1 MELHVTTYNRFMVHC
16 PKEAFWRREP
26 DEKVSKTSREQCIG
40 GVRARGRRRA
50 ERLPQQESV
59 RKVALFHISSSV
71 LDARGRIRTHHLT
84 EQKLWRARM
93 SAFLMF
99 PRRKAAEL
107 KGAGQERSASSG
119 APPRKRSPSAFSA
132 DVIASLL
139 HLPLAK
145 AASALGVSATSLKK
159 ICRHFG
165 MGCWPYR
172 RPCHKARGRLM
183 LRSKLDGC
191 DNGPAL
197 QQAAECRQNRV
208 VHVKDQASPAMPVAH
223 EITGVSPESPTV
235 PLCDTLQPRCQQLSR
250 ASTVSPWVDAVTDA
264 AVLSAHS
271 CLDSLSSSINTTC
284 ASMPQTNP
292 TFSQLGM
299 EGTLWRPS
307 VANDGPGADEGINE
321 TDPTTC
327 GRMPQHDG
335 DNTDDLEWILFG
347 TTAERED
354 KKGEPLMVHPSC
366 EP

>member
-1 MELHVTTYNRFMVHC
+1 M
-16 PKEAFWRREP
+16 
-26 DEKVSKTSREQCIG
+26 
-40 GVRARGRRRA
+40 
-50 ERLPQQESV
+50 

-71 LDARGRIRTHHLT
+71 LDLRGRTGTHHFT
-84 EQKLWRARM
+84 EQKWWRARM

-107 KGAGQERSASSG
+107 KGAGQQRSASSG

-172 RPCHKARGRLM
+172 RPCHKAVTKARGRLM

-191 DNGPAL
+191 DDGPVL

-208 VHVKDQASPAMPVAH
+208 VHVQHVKDQAPAMTAVH
-223 EITGVSPESPTV
+223 EITEGSPGSLTV

-250 ASTVSPWVDAVTDA
+250 ASTVSPRDAFLWRIQHPYEVSENHACASLDA
-264 AVLSAHS
+264 AVLMSQLTAHS

-284 ASMPQTNP
+284 ASMPQK
-292 TFSQLGM
+292 
-299 EGTLWRPS
+299 
-307 VANDGPGADEGINE
+307 

-335 DNTDDLEWILFG
+335 DNTDDLDWILFG
-347 TTAERED
+347 TTAERE
-354 KKGEPLMVHPSC
+354 GRTTHG
-366 EP
+366 

>member
-1 MELHVTTYNRFMVHC
+1 M
-16 PKEAFWRREP
+16 
-26 DEKVSKTSREQCIG
+26 
-40 GVRARGRRRA
+40 
-50 ERLPQQESV
+50 

-71 LDARGRIRTHHLT
+71 LDPRGRIRTHHFT

-172 RPCHKARGRLM
+172 RPCHKAVTKARGRLM

-208 VHVKDQASPAMPVAH
+208 VHVKDQATLPPAMPVAH
-223 EITGVSPESPTV
+223 EITGGSPESPTV

-250 ASTVSPWVDAVTDA
+250 ASTVSPRDATLWRIQHPYEVSENHACASLDA

-307 VANDGPGADEGINE
+307 VANCGPGADEGINE

-335 DNTDDLEWILFG
+335 DNTDDLDWILFG